1 MSDIG
6 KSTERPLVQMWVPTS
21 TQPEGRRWG
30 RAAGQ
35 PRGQAQLLRELRQD
49 GREEVLG
56 GAAQHAEEQQEPQ
69 HAGYLV
75 RPHTLTATLAHTGSN
90 FVPAESA
97 NKEDRCLPPRWPCRG
112 GEQVRGC
119 THLECNSGENASR
132 SYVAVEKRYVWH
144 DPTCTPTML
153 TRSTATDCVQN

>member
-1 MSDIG
+1 VSDIG
-6 KSTERPLVQMWVPTS
+6 RSTERPLVQMWVPTS

-69 HAGYLV
+69 HAGHLM
-75 RPHTLTATLAHTGSN
+75 RSAHTGSN
-90 FVPAESA
+90 LVPAESA
-97 NKEDRCLPPRWPCRG
+97 NKENRCQRRPCRG

-119 THLECNSGENASR
+119 THLERNSGDNASR